1 NHGVSTGALFIL
13 VGFIYER
20 RHTRMIDEYGGVS
33 SGMPLYATIW
43 VFTVMSSIGLPFLNG
58 FVGAFL
64 VMLGLWKSTILT
76 GTDVANWNYIA
87 TMFAGT
93 GVILAA
99 VYLLWL
105 VQRVFFGP
113 LTNEKN
119 RSLKDLSARE
129 IGLMIPLLVM
139 MVVMGVYPRPFLDA
153 SRAAVV
159 GIQEHVMKQAGGSID
174 TNEKAAGEKEE
185 NKVSLSRTIVK

>member
-1 NHGVSTGALFIL
+1 
-13 VGFIYER
+13 
-20 RHTRMIDEYGGVS
+20 
-33 SGMPLYATIW
+33 
-43 VFTVMSSIGLPFLNG
+43 MSSIGLPFLNG
-58 FVGAFL
+58 FVGEFL
-64 VMLGLWKSTILT
+64 VMLGMWKSTVLSV
-76 GTDVANWNYIA
+76 GDVANWNYIA
-87 TMFAGT
+87 TMFAGI

-113 LTNEKN
+113 LTNDKN
-119 RSLKDLSARE
+119 RSLKDLSPRE

-153 SRAAVV
+153 SRATVV

-174 TNEKAAGEKEE
+174 TPEKAADQNEE
-185 NKVSLSRTIVK
+185 DKVSLSQTIVK